1 MVSVWERA
9 DGELGAEGA
18 TGLVYLMESW
28 GGGKSIAFLY
38 SLLITIYR
46 KMRKQLGQKFI
57 IRI

>member
-28 GGGKSIAFLY
+28 GGGEIHSIPL
-38 SLLITIYR
+38 
-46 KMRKQLGQKFI
+46 FI
-57 IRI
+57 INYNL